1 MVWCHTQS
9 AVLYPQDT
17 LESYSM
23 TRWLYRRVRVASEGW
38 IFVWPLAG
46 ATLLSALVGWWW
58 VAGLGLV
65 LTVGVGLFFRDPER
79 IIPQTPETVVS
90 PADGRVME
98 IDAENAQAKRISIFL
113 SLWDVHIN
121 RAPYGG
127 IVQNVVYTPGA
138 FLAAYRQEASL
149 VNEANTV
156 TIAGH
161 GQEFSVKQ
169 IAGVLA
175 RRIVCRVRPGDTLE
189 KGQRYG
195 LIRFGSRTD
204 VLLPAAVEIVV
215 QVGDT
220 VRGGE
225 TILAFLKEPPD
236 A

>member
-1 MVWCHTQS
+1 MM
-9 AVLYPQDT
+9 L
-17 LESYSM
+17 
-23 TRWLYRRVRVASEGW
+23 WLYRRVRVASEGW
-38 IFVWPLAG
+38 VFVLPLAG
-46 ATLLSALVGWWW
+46 AAVLSALVGWWG
-58 VAGLGLV
+58 VTGVGLV
-65 LTVGVGLFFRDPER
+65 LTVGVALFFRDPER
-79 IIPQTPETVVS
+79 IIPQTPETIVS

-98 IDAENAQAKRISIFL
+98 IVPENIQTRRISIFL

-121 RAPYGG
+121 RVPYGG
-127 IVQNVVYTPGA
+127 VVRSVVYTPGK

-156 TIAGH
+156 TIADH
-161 GQEFSVKQ
+161 GREFIVRQ

-175 RRIVCRVRPGDTLE
+175 RRIVCRVRPGDTLK

-204 VLLPAAVEIVV
+204 LLLPATAEIAV
-215 QVGDT
+215 QVGDV

-225 TILAFLKEPPD
+225 TVLAFLKEPPG

>member
-1 MVWCHTQS
+1 M
-9 AVLYPQDT
+9 LI
-17 LESYSM
+17 
-23 TRWLYRRVRVASEGW
+23 WLYRRVRMASEGW
-38 IFVWPLAG
+38 VFVLPLAV
-46 ATLLSALVGWWW
+46 ATVLSALMGWWG
-58 VAGLGLV
+58 VAGVGLV
-65 LTVGVGLFFRDPER
+65 LTIGVALFFRDPER
-79 IIPQTPETVVS
+79 NIPQTPETIVS
-90 PADGRVME
+90 PADGRIME
-98 IDAENAQAKRISIFL
+98 IVPENAQTQRISIFL

-127 IVQNVVYTPGA
+127 VVRSVVYTPGK
-138 FLAAYRQEASL
+138 FLAAYRREASL

-156 TIAGH
+156 TIADRGR
-161 GQEFSVKQ
+161 EFIVKQ

-204 VLLPAAVEIVV
+204 LLLPATAEIAV
-215 QVGDT
+215 QVGDV

-225 TILAFLKEPPD
+225 TVLAFLKEPPG

>member
-1 MVWCHTQS
+1 M
-9 AVLYPQDT
+9 
-17 LESYSM
+17 M
-23 TRWLYRRVRVASEGW
+23 IWLYRRVRVASEGW
-38 IFVWPLAG
+38 VFVLPLAV
-46 ATLLSALVGWWW
+46 ATVLSALAGWWG
-58 VAGLGLV
+58 VTELGLV
-65 LTVGVGLFFRDPER
+65 LTVGVALFFRDPER
-79 IIPQTPETVVS
+79 SIPQTPESIVS

-98 IDAENAQAKRISIFL
+98 IVAENAQTQRISIFL

-127 IVQNVVYTPGA
+127 VIRSVVYTPGK

-156 TIAGH
+156 TLADRDR
-161 GQEFSVKQ
+161 EFIVKQ

-204 VLLPAAVEIVV
+204 LLLPATAEIAV
-215 QVGDT
+215 QVGDV

-225 TILAFLKEPPD
+225 TILAFLKEPLG

>member
-1 MVWCHTQS
+1 M
-9 AVLYPQDT
+9 
-17 LESYSM
+17 M
-23 TRWLYRRVRVASEGW
+23 IWLYRRVRVASEGW
-38 IFVWPLAG
+38 VFVLPLAG
-46 ATLLSALVGWWW
+46 ATVLSALAGWWS
-58 VAGLGLV
+58 VTGLGLA
-65 LTVGVGLFFRDPER
+65 LTVGIALFFRDPER
-79 IIPQTPETVVS
+79 SIPQTPETIVS

-98 IDAENAQAKRISIFL
+98 IVPENAQTQRISIFL

-127 IVQNVVYTPGA
+127 VVQSVVYTPGA
-138 FLAAYRQEASL
+138 FLAAYRQETSL

-156 TIAGH
+156 TIADH
-161 GQEFSVKQ
+161 GREFIVKQ

-204 VLLPAAVEIVV
+204 LLLPATAEIEV
-215 QVGDT
+215 QVGDV

-225 TILAFLKEPPD
+225 TVLAFLKEPPG

>member
-1 MVWCHTQS
+1 M
-9 AVLYPQDT
+9 LI
-17 LESYSM
+17 
-23 TRWLYRRVRVASEGW
+23 WLYRRVRVASEGW
-38 IFVWPLAG
+38 VFVLPLAG
-46 ATLLSALVGWWW
+46 ATVLSALVGWWG
-58 VAGLGLV
+58 VTGAGLV
-65 LTVGVGLFFRDPER
+65 LTVGVALFFRDPER
-79 IIPQTPETVVS
+79 SIPQTPETIVS

-98 IDAENAQAKRISIFL
+98 IVPENAQTQRISIFL

-127 IVQNVVYTPGA
+127 VVQSVVYTPGK

-156 TIAGH
+156 TIVDH
-161 GQEFSVKQ
+161 DREFIVKQ

-204 VLLPAAVEIVV
+204 LLLPATAEIAV
-215 QVGDT
+215 QVGDV

-225 TILAFLKEPPD
+225 TILAFLKEPPG

>member
-1 MVWCHTQS
+1 M
-9 AVLYPQDT
+9 
-17 LESYSM
+17 M
-23 TRWLYRRVRVASEGW
+23 RWLYRRVRVASEGW
-38 IFVWPLAG
+38 AFVFPLAG
-46 ATLLSALVGWWW
+46 ATVLSALAGWWG
-58 VAGLGLV
+58 VTGLGLV
-65 LTVGVGLFFRDPER
+65 LTVGVALFFRDPER
-79 IIPQTPETVVS
+79 IIPQTPESIVS

-98 IDAENAQAKRISIFL
+98 IVPENTQTRRISIFL

-127 IVQNVVYTPGA
+127 VVRSVVYTPGK

-156 TIAGH
+156 TIAEH
-161 GQEFSVKQ
+161 GREFIVKQ

-204 VLLPAAVEIVV
+204 LLLPATAEIAV
-215 QVGDT
+215 QVGDV

-225 TILAFLKEPPD
+225 TILAFLKEPSG

>member
-1 MVWCHTQS
+1 M
-9 AVLYPQDT
+9 
-17 LESYSM
+17 M
-23 TRWLYRRVRVASEGW
+23 TWLYRRVRVASEGW
-38 IFVWPLAG
+38 TFVFPLAG
-46 ATLLSALVGWWW
+46 ATVLSALVGWWG
-58 VAGLGLV
+58 VTGLGLV
-65 LTVGVGLFFRDPER
+65 LTVGVALFFRDPER

-90 PADGRVME
+90 PADGCVME
-98 IDAENAQAKRISIFL
+98 IVPESTQTRRISIFL

-127 IVQNVVYTPGA
+127 VVRSVVYTPGK

-149 VNEANTV
+149 VNESNTV
-156 TIAGH
+156 TIAEH
-161 GQEFSVKQ
+161 GREFIVKQ
-169 IAGVLA
+169 IAGILA

-204 VLLPAAVEIVV
+204 LLLPATAEIAV
-215 QVGDT
+215 QVGDV

-225 TILAFLKEPPD
+225 TILAFLKEPSG

>member
-1 MVWCHTQS
+1 MI
-9 AVLYPQDT
+9 
-17 LESYSM
+17 M
-23 TRWLYRRVRVASEGW
+23 WLYRRVRMASEGW
-38 IFVWPLAG
+38 VFVLPLAG
-46 ATLLSALVGWWW
+46 ATVLSALVGWWG
-58 VAGLGLV
+58 VTGVGLV
-65 LTVGVGLFFRDPER
+65 LTVGVALFFRDPER
-79 IIPQTPETVVS
+79 SIPQTQETIVS

-98 IDAENAQAKRISIFL
+98 IVPENAQTRRISIFL

-127 IVQNVVYTPGA
+127 VVRSVVYTPGE
-138 FLAAYRQEASL
+138 FLAAYRQEASV

-156 TIAGH
+156 TIADH
-161 GQEFSVKQ
+161 GREFMVKQ
-169 IAGVLA
+169 IAGILA

-204 VLLPAAVEIVV
+204 LLLPVTAEIAV
-215 QVGDT
+215 QVGDV

-225 TILAFLKEPPD
+225 TILAFLKEPLG

>member
-1 MVWCHTQS
+1 MI
-9 AVLYPQDT
+9 
-17 LESYSM
+17 
-23 TRWLYRRVRVASEGW
+23 RWLYRRVRVASEGW
-38 IFVWPLAG
+38 TFVFPLAG
-46 ATLLSALVGWWW
+46 ATVLSALAGWWG
-58 VAGLGLV
+58 VTGLGV
-65 LTVGVGLFFRDPER
+65 GLTVGVALFFRDPER
-79 IIPQTPETVVS
+79 IIPQTPETIVS

-98 IDAENAQAKRISIFL
+98 IVPENAQTRRISIFL

-127 IVQNVVYTPGA
+127 VVRSVVYTPGQ

-156 TIAGH
+156 TIADH
-161 GQEFSVKQ
+161 GREFIVKQ

-204 VLLPAAVEIVV
+204 LLLPATAEIAV
-215 QVGDT
+215 QVGDV

-225 TILAFLKEPPD
+225 TILAFLKEPPG

>member
-1 MVWCHTQS
+1 M
-9 AVLYPQDT
+9 
-17 LESYSM
+17 M
-23 TRWLYRRVRVASEGW
+23 RWLYRRVRVASEGW
-38 IFVWPLAG
+38 VFVLPLAG
-46 ATLLSALVGWWW
+46 ATVLSALVGWWG

-79 IIPQTPETVVS
+79 IVPQTPETIVS
-90 PADGRVME
+90 PADGRVLE
-98 IDAENAQAKRISIFL
+98 IVAENTQTRRISIFL

-127 IVQNVVYTPGA
+127 VVRSVVYTPGE

-156 TIAGH
+156 TIADH
-161 GQEFSVKQ
+161 GREFIVKQ

-204 VLLPAAVEIVV
+204 LLLPTTAEIAV
-215 QVGDT
+215 QVGDV

-225 TILAFLKEPPD
+225 TILAFLKEPPG

>member
-1 MVWCHTQS
+1 M
-9 AVLYPQDT
+9 
-17 LESYSM
+17 M
-23 TRWLYRRVRVASEGW
+23 NWLYRRVRVASEGW
-38 IFVWPLAG
+38 AFVFPLAG
-46 ATLLSALVGWWW
+46 ATLLSALAGWWG
-58 VAGLGLV
+58 VTGLGLV
-65 LTVGVGLFFRDPER
+65 LTAGVALFFRDPER
-79 IIPQTPETVVS
+79 IIPQTPESIVS

-98 IDAENAQAKRISIFL
+98 IVPENAQTRRISIFL

-127 IVQNVVYTPGA
+127 VVRSVVYTPGK

-156 TIAGH
+156 TIADH
-161 GQEFSVKQ
+161 GREFIVKQ

-204 VLLPAAVEIVV
+204 LLLPATAEIAV
-215 QVGDT
+215 QVGDV

-225 TILAFLKEPPD
+225 TILAFLKEPSG

>member
-1 MVWCHTQS
+1 M
-9 AVLYPQDT
+9 LI
-17 LESYSM
+17 
-23 TRWLYRRVRVASEGW
+23 WLYRRVRVASEGRV
-38 IFVWPLAG
+38 FVLPLAG
-46 ATLLSALVGWWW
+46 ATVLSALVGWWG
-58 VAGLGLV
+58 VTGAGLV
-65 LTVGVGLFFRDPER
+65 LTVGVALFFRDPER
-79 IIPQTPETVVS
+79 SIPQTPETIVS

-98 IDAENAQAKRISIFL
+98 IVPENAQTQRISIFL

-127 IVQNVVYTPGA
+127 VVQSVVYTPGA

-156 TIAGH
+156 TIAEH
-161 GQEFSVKQ
+161 GREFIVKQ

-204 VLLPAAVEIVV
+204 LLLPATAEIAV
-215 QVGDT
+215 QVGDV

-225 TILAFLKEPPD
+225 TILAFLKEPPG

>member
-1 MVWCHTQS
+1 MM
-9 AVLYPQDT
+9 L
-17 LESYSM
+17 
-23 TRWLYRRVRVASEGW
+23 WLYRRVRVASEGW
-38 IFVWPLAG
+38 VFVLPLAG
-46 ATLLSALVGWWW
+46 ATVLSALVGWWG
-58 VAGLGLV
+58 VTGVGLV
-65 LTVGVGLFFRDPER
+65 LTVGVALFFRDPER
-79 IIPQTPETVVS
+79 SIPQTPETIVS

-98 IDAENAQAKRISIFL
+98 IVSENAQTQRISIFL

-127 IVQNVVYTPGA
+127 VVQSVVYTPGK

-156 TIAGH
+156 TIVDH
-161 GQEFSVKQ
+161 DREFIVKQ

-204 VLLPAAVEIVV
+204 LLLPATAEIAV
-215 QVGDT
+215 QVGDV

-225 TILAFLKEPPD
+225 TILAFLKEPPG

>member
-1 MVWCHTQS
+1 M
-9 AVLYPQDT
+9 
-17 LESYSM
+17 M
-23 TRWLYRRVRVASEGW
+23 KWLYRRVRVASEGW
-38 IFVWPLAG
+38 AFVFPLAG
-46 ATLLSALVGWWW
+46 ATLLSALVGWWG
-58 VAGLGLV
+58 VTGLGLV
-65 LTVGVGLFFRDPER
+65 LTAGVALFFRDPER
-79 IIPQTPETVVS
+79 IIPQTPESIVS

-98 IDAENAQAKRISIFL
+98 IVPENAQTRRISIFL

-127 IVQNVVYTPGA
+127 VVRSVVYTPGK

-156 TIAGH
+156 TIADH
-161 GQEFSVKQ
+161 GREFIVKQ

-204 VLLPAAVEIVV
+204 LLLPVTAEIAV
-215 QVGDT
+215 QVGDV

-225 TILAFLKEPPD
+225 TVLAFLKEPPG

>member
-1 MVWCHTQS
+1 
-9 AVLYPQDT
+9 
-17 LESYSM
+17 M

-38 IFVWPLAG
+38 AFVLPLAG
-46 ATLLSALVGWWW
+46 ATILSALVGWWG

-79 IIPQTPETVVS
+79 IVPQTPETIVS

-98 IDAENAQAKRISIFL
+98 IVTEHAQTKRMSIFL
-113 SLWDVHIN
+113 SVWDVHIN

-127 IVQNVVYTPGA
+127 IVQNVVYTPGK
-138 FLAAYRQEASL
+138 FLAAYRQEASR

-161 GQEFSVKQ
+161 GQEFIVKQ

-175 RRIVCRVRPGDTLE
+175 RRIVCRVRPGDRLE

-204 VLLPAAVEIVV
+204 VLLPAAAEIVV

-225 TILAFLKEPPD
+225 TVLAFLKEPPG

>member
-1 MVWCHTQS
+1 M
-9 AVLYPQDT
+9 LI
-17 LESYSM
+17 
-23 TRWLYRRVRVASEGW
+23 WLYRRVRVASEGW
-38 IFVWPLAG
+38 VFVLPLAG
-46 ATLLSALVGWWW
+46 ATVLSALVGWWG
-58 VAGLGLV
+58 VTGVGLV
-65 LTVGVGLFFRDPER
+65 LAVGVALFFRDPER
-79 IIPQTPETVVS
+79 IIPQTPETIVS

-98 IDAENAQAKRISIFL
+98 IVPENAQTRRISIFL

-127 IVQNVVYTPGA
+127 VVRSVVHTPGK
-138 FLAAYRQEASL
+138 FLAAYRPEASL

-156 TIAGH
+156 TIVDH
-161 GQEFSVKQ
+161 GREFIVKQ

-204 VLLPAAVEIVV
+204 LLLPATAEIAV
-215 QVGDT
+215 QVGDV

-225 TILAFLKEPPD
+225 TVLAFLKEPPG